1 RVHPKTLL
9 DTRIEKPPQVPHLDA
24 GGVSGRRRRHLSSY
38 VFFLLHYDLVFYCFL
53 AKSFI
58 HSHLFG
64 ASSSSDLAVER
75 PDSTRKSS
83 SQDIRGIP
91 SLVYAS
97 SPDFSANSPSF
108 TAASPDTSLSL
119 ASHHYQEVTKAL
131 FCETS
136 PETGFAPCAT
146 LDFPDSLDLQTFS
159 LGQCSVSPM
168 DSISPSSGLNLV
180 CSRFVNALV
189 TITPTCVSL
198 SLSFNRNITALC
210 SFLSGLYPAS
220 FVLLWEDYD
229 YLVYLP
235 LVAQVYCVSLAGN
248 RSSSLFRRTPK
259 PLLITTAIRF
269 SLVILK
275 FTVSSWSCLCLKNYS
290 FVESFSPV
298 TENQVYF
305 VATRL
310 PFSFLGEMSKLCVE
324 AYEVS
329 LRNGTIRLCSSTSS
343 LLQDGCALK
352 VLSEGLPYYP
362 RDFVTSLVTISGLE
376 ASCVLASLHGILTH
390 ITNIDVDNR
399 GLLYVLCGI
408 CVKIASIYHDFTLCF
423 AFVATFPLAILAVFS
438 VVWNLYSIFG

>member
-1 RVHPKTLL
+1 M
-9 DTRIEKPPQVPHLDA
+9 
-24 GGVSGRRRRHLSSY
+24 
-38 VFFLLHYDLVFYCFL
+38 
-53 AKSFI
+53 
-58 HSHLFG
+58 
-64 ASSSSDLAVER
+64 ER

-97 SPDFSANSPSF
+97 
-108 TAASPDTSLSL
+108 SPDTSLSL

-168 DSISPSSGLNLV
+168 DSISPSSGLNL
-180 CSRFVNALV
+180 
-189 TITPTCVSL
+189 
-198 SLSFNRNITALC
+198 
-210 SFLSGLYPAS
+210 
-220 FVLLWEDYD
+220 
-229 YLVYLP
+229 
-235 LVAQVYCVSLAGN
+235 
-248 RSSSLFRRTPK
+248 
-259 PLLITTAIRF
+259 
-269 SLVILK
+269 
-275 FTVSSWSCLCLKNYS
+275 
-290 FVESFSPV
+290 SFSPF

-438 VVWNLYSIFG
+438 VVWNLYSIFGE